1 MNFLHLPYSVSS
13 VFHSP
18 RQLLRLYFLAYTRR
32 LNILLGPG
40 QHGLSWTGYPAYK
53 RVFMSLTVSQGIS
66 LSLQE
71 MIKKSG
77 DVSA

>member
-40 QHGLSWTGYPAYK
+40 QHGYPAYK

>member
-1 MNFLHLPYSVSS
+1 MSINFLHLPYSVSS

-32 LNILLGPG
+32 LNILLGPALQG
-40 QHGLSWTGYPAYK
+40 HPAYK
-53 RVFMSLTVSQGIS
+53 REFMSLTVSQGIS